1 MFYLIVNFID
11 STLYKLKIMNNQRKK
26 TWGRKLL
33 GVVFLLFS
41 FHLLYAQDSYILYGF
56 TDVPQSISLNPA
68 FRPDASLFIGIPALS
83 NVEVSL
89 LNTEGSY
96 SDFFKYD
103 PAKNVDVLDMTH
115 VIKSGNEVGFSR
127 FQVNEDL
134 LFAGFKIKKTFLSF
148 GVSQRLSFN
157 IIANND
163 LLKLIWYS
171 DAQNAGTVLHLDNTT
186 LSESHMLDYHI
197 GLSVPVTSNFNLGA
211 RIHLLQGLSNIQT
224 KNSGLSFTSTSNG
237 NGGYDMYT
245 TAYLLVNTSGFNQN
259 GNNNFSASQYLS
271 DFNNMGFAVDLG
283 ASVKVNDQFNIAASV
298 LDLGSVSYHSN
309 NQNFQTNANNIDLT
323 ASLSDIFK
331 SNDALSNLGD
341 TLKSL
346 FHATQFSQSYSVPL
360 PTRIFLS
367 AAYNFKQH
375 GGRISILFADKIY
388 KGYNNMAGSVAY
400 DYGLGKHFNFKVN
413 YTYIKGDPVNVGAA
427 LAFQFKPIQF
437 YVYTDNVLT
446 VSWKSSKYA
455 HAGFGLNIL
464 IPNRNVEKMIKSA
477 SDQPDAIEP

>member
-1 MFYLIVNFID
+1 
-11 STLYKLKIMNNQRKK
+11 MNNQRKK
-26 TWGRKLL
+26 TWGRKLM
-33 GVVFLLFS
+33 GAVFLLFS

-68 FRPDASLFIGIPALS
+68 FRPDASVFVGIPALS
-83 NVEVSL
+83 NVEVSF

-96 SDFFKYD
+96 NDFFKND
-103 PAKNVDVLDMTH
+103 PAKNVDVLDMAN
-115 VIKSGNEVGFSR
+115 VIKAGNQVGFSR

-134 LFAGFKIKKTFLSF
+134 LFAGFRIKKTFFSI
-148 GVSQRLSFN
+148 GMSQRLSLN
-157 IIANND
+157 IVANND

-171 DAQNAGTVLHLDNTT
+171 EAQNAGTVLHLDNTT

-197 GLSVPVTSNFNLGA
+197 GLSFPVTSNINVGA
-211 RIHLLQGLSNIQT
+211 RVHLLQGLSNIQT
-224 KNSGLSFTSTSNG
+224 KNSGLSFTTQSDG
-237 NGGYDMYT
+237 NGGYNMYT
-245 TAYLLVNTSGFNQN
+245 SAYLLVNTSGYQ
-259 GNNNFSASQYLS
+259 NNNNRDNTFNLSQYLS
-271 DFNNMGFAVDLG
+271 DFNNLGFAIDLG
-283 ASVKVNDQFNIAASV
+283 ATVKLNDRLNVTASV

-309 NQNFQTNANNIDLT
+309 NQNFQTNADNINLT
-323 ASLSDIFK
+323 GSLSNIFK
-331 SNDALSNLGD
+331 SNDALSHLGD

-346 FHATQFSQSYSVPL
+346 FHATQFSQNYSVPL

-375 GGRISILFADKIY
+375 GGRISILFADKIF
-388 KGYNNMAGSVAY
+388 KGYNDIAGSVAY
-400 DYGLGKHFNFKVN
+400 AYGLGKHFNFKVN
-413 YTYIKGDPVNVGAA
+413 YTYIKGDPFNVGTA

-464 IPNRNVEKMIKSA
+464 IPNRNGGKIKSA
-477 SDQPDAIEP
+477 SDQQDAIEP